1 MLETGLQAMWRTMME
16 GTHEASQSENG
27 SLSQHAETPL
37 PASIETIAKLIAIDT
52 TSFRTNLQ
60 LIDLAS
66 EILSGLGATVRRTWD
81 EGRNKA
87 NIFATIGPNDV
98 PGIVLSGHTDVVPVE
113 GQDWSTDPF
122 HLHQADGKLF
132 GRGTAD
138 MKSFIA
144 ICLALAPEFA
154 AAPLRM
160 PVHFA
165 FSYDEEVGCVGVRRL
180 IDDLAHLEVRPS
192 LCIVGEPT
200 DMKAVIGH
208 KGKKSVR
215 CHVEGHECHSALNHQ
230 GVNAVEIA
238 AEMVTRLRAMQRRIR
253 EQGPFDHGYQ
263 PPYTTVHTG
272 TMQGGTALNIVP
284 KSCSFEFEIRNLP
297 DHDPED
303 LMAEVRGWAQD
314 LVPEMLAV
322 SEASGIT
329 MDEHNSTPGLGMDEM
344 DAAVRLVCALSGSN
358 QTSKVA
364 FTTEAGL
371 FQQAGI
377 PAVVCGPG
385 NIAQAH
391 RPDEFVTLG
400 QVAKCEDFLR
410 RLLAHMC

>member
-1 MLETGLQAMWRTMME
+1 M
-16 GTHEASQSENG
+16 
-27 SLSQHAETPL
+27 PL

-52 TSFRTNLQ
+52 TSYKTNLQ
-60 LIDLAS
+60 LIDLAE
-66 EILSGLGATVRRTWD
+66 EILTALGANIRRTWD
-81 EGRNKA
+81 ESRNKA

-98 PGIVLSGHTDVVPVE
+98 PGIVLSGHTDVVPVD
-113 GQDWSTDPF
+113 GQDWTTDPF
-122 HLHQADGKLF
+122 RLTPMDGKLF

-144 ICLALAPEFA
+144 ICLTLAPEFA

-180 IDDLAHLEVRPS
+180 IDDLAHLAVRPA

-238 AEMVTRLRAMQRRIR
+238 AEMVTRLRAMQRRIK

-329 MDEHNSTPGLGMDEM
+329 LDEHNSTPGLGLDEM
-344 DAAVRLVCALSGSN
+344 DAVVQLVCALSGSN

-377 PAVVCGPG
+377 PAVVIGPG
-385 NIAQAH
+385 SITQAH
-391 RPDEFVTLG
+391 RPDEFIAIE

>member
-1 MLETGLQAMWRTMME
+1 MMA
-16 GTHEASQSENG
+16 TAHKASQSENG
-27 SLSQHAETPL
+27 SLSQHTKTPL

-52 TSFRTNLQ
+52 TSYKTNLQ
-60 LIDLAS
+60 LIDLVDK
-66 EILSGLGATVRRTWD
+66 ILSGLGASVRRTWD
-81 EGRNKA
+81 ESKNKA
-87 NIFATIGPNDV
+87 NIFATIGPSDV
-98 PGIVLSGHTDVVPVE
+98 PGIVLSGHTDVVPVD
-113 GQDWSTDPF
+113 GQDWSRDPF
-122 HLHQADGKLF
+122 HLVQADGKLY

-144 ICLALAPEFA
+144 ICLAMAPQFA

-180 IDDLAHLEVRPS
+180 IDDLAHLPVRPA

-230 GVNAVEIA
+230 GVNAIEIA
-238 AEMVTRLRAMQRRIR
+238 AEMVTRLRALQRRIR
-253 EQGPFDHGYQ
+253 EQGPFDLGYQ

-297 DHDPED
+297 DHDPET

-329 MDEHNSTPGLGMDEM
+329 LDEHNSTPGLGMDEM
-344 DAAVRLVCALSGSN
+344 DAAVRLVCALSGAN

-377 PAVVCGPG
+377 PAVVIGPG
-385 NIAQAH
+385 SITQAH
-391 RPDEFVTLG
+391 RPDEFITLE
-400 QVAKCEDFLR
+400 QVAQCEDFLR

>member
-1 MLETGLQAMWRTMME
+1 M
-16 GTHEASQSENG
+16 
-27 SLSQHAETPL
+27 
-37 PASIETIAKLIAIDT
+37 IERLIAIDT
-52 TSFRTNLQ
+52 TSFRTNIQ
-60 LIDLAS
+60 LIDLA
-66 EILSGLGATVRRTWD
+66 EEVLGGLGASVRRTWD
-81 EGRNKA
+81 EKRNKA
-87 NIFATIGPNDV
+87 NIFATIGPSDI

-122 HLHQADGKLF
+122 RLSMADGKLF

-138 MKSFIA
+138 MKGFIA
-144 ICLALAPEFA
+144 VCLALAPEFA
-154 AAPLRM
+154 AAPLKM

-180 IDDLAHLEVRPS
+180 IDDLAHLAVRPR

-200 DMKAVIGH
+200 GMRAVIGH

-215 CHVEGHECHSALNHQ
+215 CHVEGHECHSALNHR

-238 AEMVTRLRAMQRRIR
+238 AEMVVRLRAMQRRIR

-284 KSCSFEFEIRNLP
+284 RSCSFEFEIRNLP
-297 DHDPED
+297 THDPED

-314 LVPEMLAV
+314 LVPEMLDI
-322 SEASGIT
+322 SIASGIT
-329 MDEHNSTPGLGMDEM
+329 LDEHNSTPGLSMDEM
-344 DAAVRLVCALSGSN
+344 DQAVRLVCALSGSN
-358 QTSKVA
+358 DTSKVA

-371 FQQAGI
+371 FQRAGI

-385 NIAQAH
+385 DIAQAH
-391 RPDEFVTLG
+391 RPDEFITLG
-400 QVAKCEDFLR
+400 QVAQCEDFLR
-410 RLLAHMC
+410 RLLAHMCGR

>member
-1 MLETGLQAMWRTMME
+1 
-16 GTHEASQSENG
+16 
-27 SLSQHAETPL
+27 
-37 PASIETIAKLIAIDT
+37 
-52 TSFRTNLQ
+52 
-60 LIDLAS
+60 
-66 EILSGLGATVRRTWD
+66 
-81 EGRNKA
+81 
-87 NIFATIGPNDV
+87 
-98 PGIVLSGHTDVVPVE
+98 
-113 GQDWSTDPF
+113 
-122 HLHQADGKLF
+122 
-132 GRGTAD
+132 
-138 MKSFIA
+138 
-144 ICLALAPEFA
+144 
-154 AAPLRM
+154 
-160 PVHFA
+160 
-165 FSYDEEVGCVGVRRL
+165 
-180 IDDLAHLEVRPS
+180 
-192 LCIVGEPT
+192 
-200 DMKAVIGH
+200 MKAVIGH

-253 EQGPFDHGYQ
+253 ETGPFDPGYQ

-329 MDEHNSTPGLGMDEM
+329 LDEHNSTPGLRMDEM
-344 DAAVRLVCALSGSN
+344 DAAVRLVCALSGAN

-385 NIAQAH
+385 SIAQAH
-391 RPDEFVTLG
+391 RPDEFITLE
-400 QVAKCEDFLR
+400 QVAKCEDFLH

>member
-16 GTHEASQSENG
+16 GTREASQSENG

-52 TSFRTNLQ
+52 TSFKTNLQ

-215 CHVEGHECHSALNHQ
+215 CHVEGHECHSALNHR

-385 NIAQAH
+385 NITQAH
-391 RPDEFVTLG
+391 RPDEFVTLE

>member
-1 MLETGLQAMWRTMME
+1 MIGGTGPAHHSGNR
-16 GTHEASQSENG
+16 
-27 SLSQHAETPL
+27 SLSQHAETSP
-37 PASIETIAKLIAIDT
+37 PVSIPTIERLIGFDT
-52 TSFRTNLQ
+52 TSFRTNIQ
-60 LIDLAS
+60 LIDFVE
-66 EILSGLGATVRRTWD
+66 EILVGLGASVRRTWD
-81 EGRNKA
+81 EKRNKA
-87 NIFATIGPNDV
+87 NIFATIGPGDV
-98 PGIVLSGHTDVVPVE
+98 PGIVLSGHTDVVPVD
-113 GQDWSTDPF
+113 GQDWTTDPF
-122 HLHQADGKLF
+122 RLFQADGKLF

-138 MKSFIA
+138 MKSFIG

-180 IDDLAHLEVRPS
+180 IDDLAHLAVRPR

-200 DMKAVIGH
+200 GMKAVIGH

-215 CHVEGHECHSALNHQ
+215 CHVEGHECHSALNHK

-238 AEMVTRLRAMQRRIR
+238 AEMVVRLRAMQRRIR

-297 DHDPED
+297 THDPEE

-314 LVPEMLAV
+314 LVPEMLDI
-322 SEASGIT
+322 SIASGIT
-329 MDEHNSTPGLGMDEM
+329 LDEHNSTPGLSMDDT

-358 QTSKVA
+358 DTSKVA

-385 NIAQAH
+385 DIAQAH
-391 RPDEFVTLG
+391 RPDEFVTVG
-400 QVAKCEDFLR
+400 QVAKCEEFLR
-410 RLLAHMC
+410 RLLGHMCGR

>member
-1 MLETGLQAMWRTMME
+1 MGRSMM
-16 GTHEASQSENG
+16 GGMRKAPQSENG
-27 SLSQHAETPL
+27 SLNQHAEKPL

-52 TSFRTNLQ
+52 TSFKTNLQ

-81 EGRNKA
+81 KDRNKA

-122 HLHQADGKLF
+122 RLHQAGGRLF

-144 ICLALAPEFA
+144 VCLALAPEFA

-180 IDDLAHLEVRPS
+180 IDDLAHLAVRPS

-230 GVNAVEIA
+230 GVNAIEIA

-284 KSCSFEFEIRNLP
+284 KSCAFEFEIRNLP

-314 LVPEMLAV
+314 LVPEMLGI

-329 MDEHNSTPGLGMDEM
+329 LDEHNSTPGLGMDEM

-358 QTSKVA
+358 RTSKVA

-371 FQQAGI
+371 FQKAGI

-385 NIAQAH
+385 SIDQAH
-391 RPDEFVTLG
+391 RPDEFVTIE

>member
-1 MLETGLQAMWRTMME
+1 MGASRK
-16 GTHEASQSENG
+16 ASQSENR
-27 SLSQHAETPL
+27 SLSEHAETPL

-52 TSFRTNLQ
+52 TSFKTNLQ
-60 LIDLAS
+60 LIDLAE
-66 EILSGLGATVRRTWD
+66 EILSGLGASVRRTFD
-81 EGRNKA
+81 ESRNKA
-87 NIFATIGPNDV
+87 NIFATIGPDDV

-113 GQDWSTDPF
+113 GQDWSSDPF
-122 HLHQADGKLF
+122 RLRHADGRLY

-144 ICLALAPEFA
+144 ACLALAPEFA

-180 IDDLAHLEVRPS
+180 IDDLAHLAVRPA

-200 DMKAVIGH
+200 GMKAVIGH

-238 AEMVTRLRAMQRRIR
+238 AEMVARLRAMQRRIR
-253 EQGPFDHGYQ
+253 ETGPFDHGYQ

-272 TMQGGTALNIVP
+272 VMQGGTALNIVP

-297 DHDPED
+297 DHDPEN

-314 LVPEMLAV
+314 LVPEMLGI

-329 MDEHNSTPGLGMDEM
+329 LDEHNSTPGLGLDEM

-391 RPDEFVTLG
+391 RPDEFISVE
-400 QVAKCEDFLR
+400 QVLKCEDFLR
-410 RLLAHMC
+410 RLITHMS

>member
-16 GTHEASQSENG
+16 GTREASQSENG

-52 TSFRTNLQ
+52 TSFKTNLQ

-391 RPDEFVTLG
+391 RPDEFVTLE

>member
-1 MLETGLQAMWRTMME
+1 L
-16 GTHEASQSENG
+16 N
-27 SLSQHAETPL
+27 QHAETPL
-37 PASIETIAKLIAIDT
+37 PASTAMIERLIAIDT
-52 TSFRTNLQ
+52 TSFRTNIQ
-60 LIDLAS
+60 LIDLA
-66 EILSGLGATVRRTWD
+66 EEVLGGLGASVRRTWD
-81 EGRNKA
+81 EKRNKA
-87 NIFATIGPNDV
+87 NIFATIGPSDI

-122 HLHQADGKLF
+122 RLSIADGKLF

-144 ICLALAPEFA
+144 VCLALAPEFA

-180 IDDLAHLEVRPS
+180 IDDLAHLPVRPR

-200 DMKAVIGH
+200 GMKAVIGH

-215 CHVEGHECHSALNHQ
+215 CHVEGHECHSALNHK

-238 AEMVTRLRAMQRRIR
+238 AEMVVRLRAMQRRIR

-284 KSCSFEFEIRNLP
+284 RSCSFEFEIRNLP
-297 DHDPED
+297 THDPEE

-314 LVPEMLAV
+314 LVPEMLDI
-322 SEASGIT
+322 SIASGIT
-329 MDEHNSTPGLGMDEM
+329 LDEHNSTPGLSMDEM
-344 DAAVRLVCALSGSN
+344 DQAVRLVCALSGSN
-358 QTSKVA
+358 DTSKVA

-385 NIAQAH
+385 DIAQAH
-391 RPDEFVTLG
+391 RPDEFITVG
-400 QVAKCEDFLR
+400 QVAQCEDFLR

>member
-1 MLETGLQAMWRTMME
+1 MVRSMM
-16 GTHEASQSENG
+16 GGICKASQSENG
-27 SLSQHAETPL
+27 SLNQHAEKPL

-52 TSFRTNLQ
+52 TSFKTNLQ

-66 EILSGLGATVRRTWD
+66 EVLSGLGAIVRRTWD
-81 EGRNKA
+81 KDRNKA

-122 HLHQADGKLF
+122 RLHQAGGRLF

-144 ICLALAPEFA
+144 VCLALAPEFA

-180 IDDLAHLEVRPS
+180 IDDLAHLAVRPS

-230 GVNAVEIA
+230 GVNAIEIA

-284 KSCSFEFEIRNLP
+284 KSCAFEFEIRNLP

-314 LVPEMLAV
+314 LVPEMLGV

-329 MDEHNSTPGLGMDEM
+329 LDEHNSTPGLGMDEM
-344 DAAVRLVCALSGSN
+344 NAAVRLVCALSGSN
-358 QTSKVA
+358 RTSKVA

-371 FQQAGI
+371 FQKAGI

-385 NIAQAH
+385 SIDQAH
-391 RPDEFVTLG
+391 RPDEFITIE

>member
-1 MLETGLQAMWRTMME
+1 MLETGLQAMRRTMME
-16 GTHEASQSENG
+16 GMHEASQSENG

-52 TSFRTNLQ
+52 TSFKTNLQ

-122 HLHQADGKLF
+122 HLHRADGKLF

-329 MDEHNSTPGLGMDEM
+329 MDEHNGTPGLGMDEM

-358 QTSKVA
+358 RTSKVA

-391 RPDEFVTLG
+391 RPDEFVTLE

>member
-1 MLETGLQAMWRTMME
+1 MDQGATTHD
-16 GTHEASQSENG
+16 GTH
-27 SLSQHAETPL
+27 SLNEHIETPR
-37 PASIETIAKLIAIDT
+37 PVGIEMIERLIAFDT
-52 TSFRTNLQ
+52 TSVKTNLR
-60 LIDLAS
+60 LIEYAAEL
-66 EILSGLGATVRRTWD
+66 LSGLGASIRLTSD

-87 NIFATIGPNDV
+87 NLFATIGPKDV

-113 GQDWSTDPF
+113 GQDWTTDPF
-122 HLHQADGKLF
+122 TLHRADGRLY

-144 ICLALAPEFA
+144 CALALAPDFA

-160 PVHFA
+160 PIHFA
-165 FSYDEEVGCVGVRRL
+165 FSYDEEIGCVGVRRL
-180 IDDLAHLEVRPS
+180 IDDLRHLTVAPH

-200 DMKAVIGH
+200 EMKAVIGH

-215 CHVEGHECHSALNHQ
+215 CRIEGHECHSALNDQ

-238 AEMVTRLRAMQRRIR
+238 AEMVSRLRALQHRIR
-253 EQGPFDHGYQ
+253 EQGPFDQGYQ

-272 TMQGGTALNIVP
+272 TINGGTALNIVP
-284 KSCSFEFEIRNLP
+284 KSCDFEFEIRNLP
-297 DHDPED
+297 NHDPD
-303 LMAEVRGWAQD
+303 LLMNEVRGWAQD

-322 SEASGIT
+322 SDAAGI
-329 MDEHNSTPGLGMDEM
+329 MIDEHNSTPGLGMEETDE
-344 DAAVRLVCALSGSN
+344 AVRLVCALSGSN
-358 QTSKVA
+358 QTGKVA

-371 FQQAGI
+371 FQKAGI

-385 NIAQAH
+385 SIAQAH
-391 RPDEFVTLG
+391 RPDEFITED
-400 QVAKCEDFLR
+400 QVAKCEHFLR